1 MFQVAT
7 VELIEQR
14 SLLKR
19 VDTKFV
25 MREEKLPEL
34 LSLLTGDYAAIHVNG
49 SNRSKYR
56 NQYFDTA
63 DFQCLSDHR
72 RGKRPRF
79 KARVRHHV
87 DRELSFLEVK
97 RKSPSDETEKTRRVR
112 PFLDESLDQEALS
125 FVASCSTLPAEE
137 LLPRLEVRF
146 TRSTLVGLERNERI
160 TFDTNLHFKADE
172 NTEEC
177 PELAIIEVKQ
187 DRFHPRSPVM
197 LALQKVRADRLS
209 ISKYCLGVHLVIP
222 DANTA
227 WYGRKIHTLKAI
239 LNG

>member
-25 MREEKLPEL
+25 MLERAIPAL
-34 LSLLTGDYAAIHVNG
+34 LQHLTADYAAIHVNG
-49 SNRSKYR
+49 SNQSKYQ
-56 NQYFDTA
+56 NQYFDTN
-63 DFQCLSDHR
+63 DFLCLVDHQ

-79 KARVRHHV
+79 KARIRHHV

-97 RKSPSDETEKTRRVR
+97 RKSPSDETEKTRQTR
-112 PFLDESLDQEALS
+112 PFLDETLDEDAIA
-125 FVASCSTLPAEE
+125 FVASCSTLPAES
-137 LLPRLEVRF
+137 LVPRLKVQF

-160 TFDTNLHFKADE
+160 TIDTGLRFKAGS
-172 NTEEC
+172 NTAEC
-177 PELAIIEVKQ
+177 PKLAIVEVKQ
-187 DRFHPRSPVM
+187 ERFHPRSPVM
-197 LALQKVRADRLS
+197 LALRKVQADRLS
-209 ISKYCLGVHLVIP
+209 ISKYCLGVHLVVP
-222 DANTA
+222 EANTA

>member
-25 MREEKLPEL
+25 MREEKIPEL
-34 LSLLTGDYAAIHVNG
+34 LGHLTANYAAIHVNG
-49 SNRSKYR
+49 STKSKYQ
-56 NQYFDTA
+56 NQYFDTQ

-87 DRELSFLEVK
+87 DRQLSFLEVK
-97 RKSPSDETEKTRRVR
+97 RKSPSDETEKTRRTR
-112 PFLDESLDQEALS
+112 PFLNETLDEEALS
-125 FVASCSTLPAEE
+125 FVASCSTLPAKD
-137 LLPRLEVRF
+137 LLPRLEIHF
-146 TRSTLVGLERNERI
+146 TRSTLVGLEHNERI
-160 TFDTNLHFKADE
+160 TVDTNLHFKTDQ
-172 NTEEC
+172 NTAEC
-177 PELAIIEVKQ
+177 PKLAIIEVKQ
-187 DRFHPRSPVM
+187 ERFHPRSPVM

-222 DANTA
+222 EANTA